1 MNNRDV
7 AELIERLG
15 TAAELLGEN
24 PFKARAYHRAART
37 LRGLEEPVAELVR
50 DGRLAELEGFGKA
63 LVEKVTTIVE
73 TGESPQLQRRMEE
86 LPAGLFDI
94 LEIPGLGVKRVRALW
109 EKLEIT
115 NLGELEY
122 ACLENRLLELEG
134 FGEKMQYKVLAGI
147 DQLKRYRER
156 RLYPEAAEAAGE
168 LGDVLDD
175 DPRVA
180 RWAVVGSLRR
190 HAETI
195 GDIDLQLQ
203 VEPYERPGVD
213 QALLN
218 LEESSSA
225 LEKSDDELRFKYRGI
240 PVEVRHTSPERW
252 AADLVLNTG
261 NAAHREELQDRA
273 AERGLKL
280 GSIDADDEAG
290 VYAALGL
297 DWITPELR
305 EGMGEVEAAAAGE
318 LPELVETDDIAGV
331 LHVHTTASDGA
342 QTLEELIETGVE
354 LGYDY
359 IGVSDHSQ
367 AAFYADGL
375 SADEVF
381 QQSEDIRELN
391 ARGGPCRLLAGIES
405 DINADGSLDYPDEV
419 LARLDFVIASV
430 HSNLSMDRER
440 ATERILA
447 ALDNP
452 YCDILGHPTG
462 RLLLA
467 REGYELN
474 WDRVLERLVERRVA
488 LELNASPMRFDADWR
503 VLRRARELG
512 IPVTINPDAHN
523 RGMFDFLP
531 QGVGIA
537 RKGWLRPGDVLNT
550 RSAEELLAWIR
561 SRRP

>member
-523 RGMFDFLP
+523 RGVFDFLP

>member
-203 VEPYERPGVD
+203 VEPNERPGVD

-523 RGMFDFLP
+523 RGMFNFLP

>member
-203 VEPYERPGVD
+203 VEPNERPGVD

-467 REGYELN
+467 REGYELD

-523 RGMFDFLP
+523 RGMFNFLP

>member
-467 REGYELN
+467 REGYELD

-550 RSAEELLAWIR
+550 RSSEELLAWIR

>member
-7 AELIERLG
+7 AELIEHL
-15 TAAELLGEN
+15 AQASELLGEN
-24 PFKARAYHRAART
+24 PFKSRAYHRAART
-37 LRGLEEPVAELVR
+37 LRGLEEPVVELVR
-50 DGRLAELEGFGKA
+50 HGKLGGLDGFGKA

-73 TGESPQLQRRMEE
+73 TGELPQLRRRMEE
-86 LPAGLFDI
+86 LPAGLFDM

-147 DQLKRYRER
+147 EQLKRYRER
-156 RLYPEAAEAAGE
+156 RLYPEAEEAARE
-168 LGDVLDD
+168 LGAVLDD

-203 VEPYERPGVD
+203 VTPEERSGVNRS
-213 QALLN
+213 LLT
-218 LEESSSA
+218 LDESSTAVEESG
-225 LEKSDDELRFKYRGI
+225 DRLRFKYRGI

-252 AADLVLNTG
+252 AAALVLNTG
-261 NAAHREELQDRA
+261 NADHREALLARA
-273 AERGLKL
+273 AERDIELESL
-280 GSIDADDEAG
+280 DADDEAG
-290 VYAALGL
+290 VYAALDL
-297 DWITPELR
+297 DWVAPELR
-305 EGMGEVEAAAAGE
+305 EGLGEVEAAAAGE
-318 LPELVETDDIAGV
+318 LPELIETVDIAGV

-342 QTLEELIETGVE
+342 QTLEELVETGVE
-354 LGYDY
+354 LGYAY

-375 SADEVF
+375 SAQEISA
-381 QQSEDIRELN
+381 QLEEIKELN
-391 ARGGPCRLLAGIES
+391 MRGGPCRLLSGTES

-430 HSNLSMDRER
+430 HSNLAMDKDK

-467 REGYELN
+467 REGYELD

>member
-203 VEPYERPGVD
+203 VEPNERPGVD

-375 SADEVF
+375 SVDEVF

-523 RGMFDFLP
+523 RGMFNFLP

>member
-375 SADEVF
+375 SVDEVF

-523 RGMFDFLP
+523 RGMFNFLP

>member
-63 LVEKVTTIVE
+63 LVEKVTIIVE

-203 VEPYERPGVD
+203 VEPNERPGVD

>member
-203 VEPYERPGVD
+203 VEPNERPGVD

-467 REGYELN
+467 REGYELD